1 MRSFADLIHRIAW
14 AMADGTQTEQAPRID
29 LDLRAR
35 PPAGHF
41 TRDMKRFDIFLIDTG
56 WNTSVSKLVRLHLPL
71 IYGYMRQD
79 SLYLLTP
86 EQSVEVLKGAP
97 EFICHDPIVLVYDLF
112 VPQGRRHGNYRGFRL
127 NLGRLKVADQA
138 LSRLQEF
145 VRFINLHRT
154 VTCLDDEV
162 RRELHREGFDGMVKI
177 LHEASTEL
185 R

>member
-1 MRSFADLIHRIAW
+1 MRSANDLIHRIAW

-56 WNTSVSKLVRLHLPL
+56 WNTPVSKLVRLHLPL

-79 SLYLLTP
+79 SLYLLTS
-86 EQSVEVLKGAP
+86 EQSVEILKGAP
-97 EFICHDPIVLVYDLF
+97 EYIGHDPIVLVYDLY
-112 VPQGRRHGNYRGFRL
+112 VPQGRKHGNYRGFRL
-127 NLGRLKVADQA
+127 NLGLFKGAEQA

-154 VTCLDDEV
+154 ATCLNDEV